1 MKYEMLNI
9 KYQISNIKYQIV
21 VVTLLFTCVGAHL
34 SSAAERRHNVRA
46 GAVAGMFYPG
56 APDELRQ
63 MVRAFIKDA
72 RGVKAPGKIR
82 GLVSPHAG
90 YIYSGI
96 VAAAGYRQI
105 APSTRTVILLGPSH
119 RVPLRGASI
128 PEVQAYRTPL
138 GDVRLAG
145 LASTLSRLPGLKS
158 VPEAHLKEHGLE
170 VQLPFLQVMLKGF
183 EIVPILTNSSD
194 PKALATAL
202 APHID
207 EDTLVVASSDLSH
220 YYSYETAAALDRICT
235 TAISNCNL
243 SDMPLCEACG
253 KQAVLTL
260 MHMAK
265 IKGWQGILVEYR
277 NSGDTA
283 GGKNRVV
290 GYASIAF
297 VDRKEMISTMKERL
311 STKDRKALLRLA
323 RSAIEA
329 RLVKGAKVER
339 PQQVSSVL
347 NEARGCFVTLHKHGQ
362 LRGCIGTIEPI
373 YPLLECV
380 EKNAQSAA
388 FDDLRF
394 SRLSADELNEIDI
407 EVSVLSVPE
416 ALSFKDGEDLK
427 GKLKPNVHGVI
438 LSRGAHRSTFLP
450 QVWKQLPAKEE
461 FLEHLCLKGGL
472 PPKAWQDPET
482 KVEVYEAEVFGENDF
497 K

>member
-1 MKYEMLNI
+1 MRYE
-9 KYQISNIKYQIV
+9 ISNIKYYIV
-21 VVTLLFTCVGAHL
+21 LVTLLFTCVGAHL
-34 SSAAERRHNVRA
+34 SAADEGRHKVRPA
-46 GAVAGMFYPG
+46 AVAGMFYPG

-63 MVRAFIKDA
+63 MVHTFIKDA

-96 VAAAGYRQI
+96 VAAAGYGQI

-119 RVPLRGASI
+119 RVALRAASI
-128 PEVQAYRTPL
+128 PGVQAYRTPL
-138 GDVRLAG
+138 GDVRLAR
-145 LASTLSRLPGLKS
+145 LATTLRRLPDFES

-194 PKALATAL
+194 PKALAKAL
-202 APHID
+202 APYIG

-220 YYSYETAAALDRICT
+220 YYSYETAIGLDRICT
-235 TAISNCNL
+235 TAISNCKF
-243 SDMPLCEACG
+243 SDMPICEACG

-260 MHMAK
+260 MHIAE
-265 IKGWQGILVEYR
+265 IKGWQGILVDYR

-297 VDRKEMISTMKERL
+297 VHRKEGTNTMKERL
-311 STKDRKALLRLA
+311 STKEREALLKLA

-329 RLVKGAKVER
+329 RLVKGANVER
-339 PQQVSSVL
+339 PGQVSPVM
-347 NEARGCFVTLHKHGQ
+347 NELRGCFVTLHKHGQ

-388 FDDLRF
+388 FDDSRF
-394 SRLSADELNEIDI
+394 SRLSADELKEIDI
-407 EVSVLSVPE
+407 EISVLSVPE
-416 ALSFKDGEDLK
+416 ALGFKDGEDLK
-427 GKLKPNVHGVI
+427 RKLKPKVHGVI
-438 LSRGAHRSTFLP
+438 LSCGVHRSIFLP
-450 QVWKQLPAKEE
+450 QVWKQLPDKEQ
-461 FLEHLCLKGGL
+461 FLEHLCLKGGMS
-472 PPKAWQDPET
+472 PRAWQDPET
-482 KVEVYEAEVFGENDF
+482 KVEVYEAEVFGEGDVE
-497 K
+497 